1 MRVSGLSS
9 LQRVGLLV
17 FVVLVVLAVGE
28 YFLAIFVH
36 SGNLPYMIVMNIVD
50 AALIVW
56 FFMHFHQLWRPEE

>member
-17 FVVLVVLAVGE
+17 FIVLVVLAVAE
-28 YFLAIFVH
+28 YFLAIFVR

-56 FFMHFHQLWRPEE
+56 FFMHFHQLWHPEE